1 MASIYDSLKDKATAP
16 KKSIREMVHTKTHS
30 GHHVVTHRHHA
41 PHNGSEHD
49 ETHVMNNMS
58 DLHSHMEDHAGT
70 PNAGEAAPDAST
82 PQLTASPAP
91 APAAAAGAGAPPQ
104 AGM

>member
-1 MASIYDSLKDKATAP
+1 MPNIYDGLKEKATAP
-16 KKSIREMVHTKTHS
+16 KKAIKSITHTKSHN
-30 GHHVVTHRHHA
+30 GHLISVHKHHA
-41 PHNGSEHD
+41 PHDHEMHD
-49 ETHVMNNMS
+49 ETHTHSNMG
-58 DLHSHMEDHAGT
+58 DAIDHLQAHAGT

-91 APAAAAGAGAPPQ
+91 APAAAAGAGAPP